1 MGCPACELP
10 EPTEVV
16 EIIAGLEGERDAW
29 QDMANTERLL
39 RFADAW
45 VAIGYAATREPE
57 IEDPGIC
64 CPQCSAGQARQD
76 QPMGPSYCTCECHP

>member
-39 RFADAW
+39 RFADSW
-45 VAIGYAATREPE
+45 VAIGYAAYLKQRT
-57 IEDPGIC
+57 
-64 CPQCSAGQARQD
+64 AGFTNIVAD
-76 QPMGPSYCTCECHP
+76 SGWIDTNVNPVTE